1 MSELVLDQKVHVVSS
16 GDRPLQ
22 LAANF
27 WFITAVFGQW
37 LFASYLMLFYG
48 GTAARGE
55 LHLWKEKLT
64 HGYVPGDSVGNTAV
78 AAHLL
83 LAVIIMLLGSL
94 QLIPQIRTRLPV
106 FHRWSGR
113 LYLLAVVATS
123 IAGLYMLFVH
133 GTVGGLV
140 LQVAQ
145 SLDALLILV
154 FAGIALRAAMQRDF
168 KAHRRW
174 ALRLFMV
181 VSAVW
186 FFRVGLMLWLVIHQ
200 APVGFDPNTFTGPF
214 VTFIAFAQYVIPLL
228 VLECYFRAQ
237 DSSSARAKIAL
248 SAVLVILTLAMA
260 MGIFGA
266 WMGLW
271 LPNLK

>member
-140 LQVAQ
+140 LQIAQ

-237 DSSSARAKIAL
+237 DSASARAKIAL

>member
-168 KAHRRW
+168 NAHRRW

-237 DSSSARAKIAL
+237 DSASARAKIAL

>member
-83 LAVIIMLLGSL
+83 LAVIVMLLGSL

-113 LYLLAVVATS
+113 LYLLAVVVTS

-145 SLDALLILV
+145 SLDAFLILV
-154 FAGIALRAAMQRDF
+154 FAGVALRAAMQRDF

-237 DSSSARAKIAL
+237 DSASARAKIAL

>member
-200 APVGFDPNTFTGPF
+200 APAGFDPNTFTGPF

-237 DSSSARAKIAL
+237 DSASARAKIAL

>member
-113 LYLLAVVATS
+113 LYLLAVVVTS

-140 LQVAQ
+140 LQIAQ
-145 SLDALLILV
+145 SLDAFLILA

-237 DSSSARAKIAL
+237 DSASARAKIAL

>member
-237 DSSSARAKIAL
+237 DSASARAKIAL

>member
-113 LYLLAVVATS
+113 LYLLAVVVTS

-145 SLDALLILV
+145 SLDAFLILV
-154 FAGIALRAAMQRDF
+154 FAGVALRAAMQRDF

-237 DSSSARAKIAL
+237 DSASARAKIAL

>member
-174 ALRLFMV
+174 ALRLFIV

-237 DSSSARAKIAL
+237 DSASARAKIAL

>member
-1 MSELVLDQKVHVVSS
+1 MSELVLEQRIKSTASGRKV
-16 GDRPLQ
+16 LQ

-37 LFASYLMLFYG
+37 LFTSYLVLLYG
-48 GTAARGE
+48 GSAVRGE

-64 HGYVPGDSVGNTAV
+64 HGYVPGDAIGNTAV

-94 QLIPQIRTRLPV
+94 QLVPQIRTRLPV

-113 LYLLAVVATS
+113 VYLLAVVATS

-133 GTVGGLV
+133 GTVGGVV
-140 LQVAQ
+140 LMVAQ

-154 FAGIALRAAMQRDF
+154 FAAVALRAALQRDF
-168 KAHRRW
+168 KTHRRW

-200 APVGFDPNTFTGPF
+200 APVGFDPTTFTGPF
-214 VTFIAFAQYVIPLL
+214 VTFIAFAQYLVPLL

-237 DSSSARAKIAL
+237 DSADARIKIAMA
-248 SAVLVILTLAMA
+248 SVLVALTLAMA
-260 MGIFGA
+260 LGIFGA

-271 LPNLK
+271 LPNL

>member
-16 GDRPLQ
+16 GDKPLQ

-145 SLDALLILV
+145 SLDAFLILV

-237 DSSSARAKIAL
+237 DSASARAKIAL

>member
-48 GTAARGE
+48 CTAARGE

-83 LAVIIMLLGSL
+83 LAVIVMLLGSL
-94 QLIPQIRTRLPV
+94 QLIPQIR
-106 FHRWSGR
+106 
-113 LYLLAVVATS
+113 
-123 IAGLYMLFVH
+123 I
-133 GTVGGLV
+133 
-140 LQVAQ
+140 
-145 SLDALLILV
+145 
-154 FAGIALRAAMQRDF
+154 
-168 KAHRRW
+168 
-174 ALRLFMV
+174 
-181 VSAVW
+181 
-186 FFRVGLMLWLVIHQ
+186 
-200 APVGFDPNTFTGPF
+200 
-214 VTFIAFAQYVIPLL
+214 L

-237 DSSSARAKIAL
+237 DSASARAKIAL

>member
-113 LYLLAVVATS
+113 LYLLAVVVTS

-168 KAHRRW
+168 NAHRRW

-237 DSSSARAKIAL
+237 DSASARAKIAL

>member
-113 LYLLAVVATS
+113 LYLLAVVVTS

-237 DSSSARAKIAL
+237 DSASARAKIAL

>member
-1 MSELVLDQKVHVVSS
+1 MSELVLEQCIKSAVS
-16 GDRPLQ
+16 GRKALQ

-27 WFITAVFGQW
+27 WFVTAVFGQW
-37 LFASYLMLFYG
+37 LFASYLVLLYG
-48 GTAARGE
+48 GSAVRGE
-55 LHLWKEKLT
+55 LQLWKEKLT
-64 HGYVPGDSVGNTAV
+64 HGYVQGDFVGNAAV

-83 LAVIIMLLGSL
+83 LAVIIMVAGPL
-94 QLIPQIRTRLPV
+94 QLVPQIRARLPA

-113 LYLLAVVATS
+113 IYMLAIVATS

-133 GTVGGLV
+133 GTVGGIV
-140 LQVAQ
+140 LQIAQ

-154 FAGIALRAAMQRDF
+154 FAAVALRTALQRDF
-168 KAHRRW
+168 KTHRRW

-200 APVGFDPNTFTGPF
+200 APVGFDPTTFTGPF
-214 VTFIAFAQYVIPLL
+214 VTFIAFAQYLIPLL

-237 DSSSARAKIAL
+237 DSASVRIKIAMASL
-248 SAVLVILTLAMA
+248 LVALTLTMA
-260 MGIFGA
+260 LGIFGA

-271 LPNLK
+271 LPNL

>member
-145 SLDALLILV
+145 SLDAFLILV
-154 FAGIALRAAMQRDF
+154 FAGVALRAAMQRDF

-237 DSSSARAKIAL
+237 DSASARAKIAL

>member
-1 MSELVLDQKVHVVSS
+1 MSELVLDQNVNAVPSSRKV
-16 GDRPLQ
+16 LQ

-27 WFITAVFGQW
+27 WFVTAVAGQW
-37 LFASYLMLFYG
+37 IFASYLILFYG
-48 GTAARGE
+48 GSALRGD

-64 HGYVPGDSVGNTAV
+64 HGYVAGDFIGNAVV

-83 LAVIIMLLGSL
+83 LAVIIMVAGPL
-94 QLIPQIRTRLPV
+94 QLVPQIRARLPV
-106 FHRWSGR
+106 FHRQSGR
-113 LYLLAVVATS
+113 VYLLAVVATS

-133 GTVGGLV
+133 GTVGGIV
-140 LQVAQ
+140 LMIAQ

-154 FAGIALRAAMQRDF
+154 FAGVALRAALRRDF
-168 KAHRRW
+168 KSHRRW

-214 VTFIAFAQYVIPLL
+214 VTFIAFAQYLIPLL
-228 VLECYFRAQ
+228 MLECYFRAQ
-237 DSSSARAKIAL
+237 DSCSASIKISMAML
-248 SAVLVILTLAMA
+248 LILLTLAMA
-260 MGIFGA
+260 LGIFGA
-266 WMGLW
+266 TMGLW
-271 LPNLK
+271 LPHL

>member
-78 AAHLL
+78 VAHLL
-83 LAVIIMLLGSL
+83 VAAMIMLLGSL

-237 DSSSARAKIAL
+237 DSASARAKIAL

>member
-1 MSELVLDQKVHVVSS
+1 MSELVLDQKITSAPS
-16 GDRPLQ
+16 ARKALE
-22 LAANF
+22 LAANV
-27 WFITAVFGQW
+27 WFIAAVFGQW
-37 LFASYLMLFYG
+37 LFASYLILFYG

-55 LHLWKEKLT
+55 LHLWTEKLT
-64 HGYVPGDSVGNTAV
+64 HGYVPGDSVGNAAV

-83 LAVIIMLLGSL
+83 LAVIVMLLGSL
-94 QLIPQIRTRLPV
+94 QLIPQIRARLPA

-113 LYLLAVVATS
+113 VYLLAVVATS

-133 GTVGGLV
+133 GTVGGVV
-140 LQVAQ
+140 LQIAQ
-145 SLDALLILV
+145 SLDAFLILV
-154 FAGIALRAAMQRDF
+154 FAAVALRAAMQRDF
-168 KAHRRW
+168 KTHRRW

-237 DSSSARAKIAL
+237 DSASARVKIAM
-248 SAVLVILTLAMA
+248 SALLVILSLAMA
-260 MGIFGA
+260 LGIFGA

>member
-83 LAVIIMLLGSL
+83 LAVIVMLLGSL

-237 DSSSARAKIAL
+237 DSASARAKIAL

>member
-1 MSELVLDQKVHVVSS
+1 MSELVLDQKITSAPS
-16 GDRPLQ
+16 ARRALQ

-27 WFITAVFGQW
+27 WFIAAVFGQW
-37 LFASYLMLFYG
+37 LFASYLILFYG
-48 GTAARGE
+48 GTAARGD

-64 HGYVPGDSVGNTAV
+64 QGYVPGDSVGNTAV

-83 LAVIIMLLGSL
+83 LAVIVMLLGAL
-94 QLIPQIRTRLPV
+94 QLIPQIRARLPA

-113 LYLLAVVATS
+113 VYLLAVVATS
-123 IAGLYMLFVH
+123 VAGLYMLFVH
-133 GTVGGLV
+133 GTVGGVV
-140 LQVAQ
+140 LLIAQ
-145 SLDALLILV
+145 SLDAFLILV
-154 FAGIALRAAMQRDF
+154 FAAVALRAAMRRDF

-214 VTFIAFAQYVIPLL
+214 VTFIAFAQYAIPLL

-237 DSSSARAKIAL
+237 ESVNPTAKIAMAAL
-248 SAVLVILTLAMA
+248 LVILTLAMA
-260 MGIFGA
+260 LGIFGA

-271 LPNLK
+271 LPNL

>member
-16 GDRPLQ
+16 GDKPLQ

-83 LAVIIMLLGSL
+83 LAVIVMLLGSL

-113 LYLLAVVATS
+113 LYLLAVVVTS

-145 SLDALLILV
+145 SLDAFLILV

-237 DSSSARAKIAL
+237 DSASARAKIAL